1 LDHVVRI
8 NGGSTFA
15 EPIVLHL
22 LPGEETRLGLKVVN
36 QGQPSSISVE
46 ASGPIVEA
54 VRPLKKENYIAGEE
68 MVQVSVRMPDVERL
82 EGELLLTGGGGNGSV
97 PITLIRDSK
106 GNMDNPGLEERMEFI
121 DEESDEGS
129 EEEEGEE
136 RAEGEDAE
144 DLEDSD
150 NSAEEEDLSHIKFSK
165 EKDLERYNA
174 TRRRDTPVDYGD
186 SGNGGHAKEA
196 SSYEH
201 GNFAEDEEAPQDSNK
216 RTISSLFELGSDKST
231 LLAVPA
237 AMLIALI
244 ALLVLTFYSESIP
257 EFTGALAS
265 AMLIITLIIYGAATL
280 LKA

>member
-1 LDHVVRI
+1 VRI

-22 LPGEETRLGLKVVN
+22 LPGEETRLDLKVVN
-36 QGQPSSISVE
+36 QGQPSSISLE

-54 VRPLKKENYIAGEE
+54 VRPEKKENYIAAEDV
-68 MVQVSVRMPDVERL
+68 VQVMVRMPDVERL
-82 EGELLLTGGGGNGSV
+82 EGELLLTGSGGNGRV
-97 PITLIRDSK
+97 PVTLIRDFMGIMNNS
-106 GNMDNPGLEERMEFI
+106 NLEERMEFV
-121 DEESDEGS
+121 DEDS
-129 EEEEGEE
+129 EEEREEEGEE
-136 RAEGEDAE
+136 RADGEDAE
-144 DLEDSD
+144 DLEDADS
-150 NSAEEEDLSHIKFSK
+150 SAENEDLSHIKFSK
-165 EKDLERYNA
+165 EEDLERYRATRA
-174 TRRRDTPVDYGD
+174 TRRRDTPTDRGD
-186 SGNGGHAKEA
+186 SGNGGREKDS

-201 GNFAEDEEAPQDSNK
+201 ADLAEEEETSPDLDK
-216 RTISSLFELGSDKST
+216 RTLSSLFELGSDKGA

-237 AMLIALI
+237 AMLITLI